1 MTYQGMHRDNISR
14 TAQSYI
20 LIPNSGN
27 KLPERIEAA
36 QALRLVKDNAG
47 YGEDDIALHKIFDR
61 IQDQQELASC
71 VRGMT
76 QEGLLIYGTMA
87 NAFDISHTLD
97 SREFAAVAEVPESNV
112 TFLGGIRS
120 AFKGSMEHYT
130 GRAREGISSISN
142 AFDGLAGKAAVAANQ
157 ARFNE
162 PALALAA

>member
-1 MTYQGMHRDNISR
+1 MTYQGMRRDNISR

-20 LIPNSGN
+20 LIPDSGN

-36 QALRLVKDNAG
+36 QALRLVQDNAG

-61 IQDQQELASC
+61 IQDKQELASC

-97 SREFAAVAEVPESNV
+97 TRELSSPAAVESNV
-112 TFLGGIRS
+112 TFLGGIRT

-130 GRAREGISSISN
+130 GRARESISSISS
-142 AFDGLAGKAAVAANQ
+142 AFDSFAGAATTATAHT
-157 ARFNE
+157 RYNE
-162 PALALAA
+162 PRLALAA

>member
-20 LIPNSGN
+20 LIPNSGS
-27 KLPERIEAA
+27 KLPEIVEAA
-36 QALRLVKDNAG
+36 QALRLVQDNAG

-76 QEGLLIYGTMA
+76 HEGLLIYGTMA
-87 NAFDISHTLD
+87 NAFDIGHILD
-97 SREFAAVAEVPESNV
+97 SRELSAASAVADSNI

-130 GRAREGISSISN
+130 GRARNSISSISN
-142 AFDGLAGKAAVAANQ
+142 AFDGFAGVTTAANQ
-157 ARFNE
+157 SRYNE
-162 PALALAA
+162 PRLALAA